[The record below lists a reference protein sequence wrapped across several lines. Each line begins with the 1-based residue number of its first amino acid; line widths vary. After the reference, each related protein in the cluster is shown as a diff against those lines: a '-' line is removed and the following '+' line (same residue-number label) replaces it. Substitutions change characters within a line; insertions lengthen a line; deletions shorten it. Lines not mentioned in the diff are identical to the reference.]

1 MKFEV
6 MVIESERG
14 WEQKITWTWTKTFTS
29 ADEAYRYQESVNN
42 KEVDVTP
49 NWSTIA
55 MEPKRIE

>member
-6 MVIESERG
+6 VVIESERG
-14 WEQKITWTWTKTFTS
+14 WGQKIAWTKTFTS